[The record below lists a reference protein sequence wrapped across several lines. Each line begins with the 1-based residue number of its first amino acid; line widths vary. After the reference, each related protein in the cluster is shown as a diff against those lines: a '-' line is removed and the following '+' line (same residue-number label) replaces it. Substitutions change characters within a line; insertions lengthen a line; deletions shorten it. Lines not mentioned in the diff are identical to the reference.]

1 MIDIRKKA
9 EEMGVF
15 IIEKENF
22 TDTRGAV
29 FKAGN
34 KWYITINANDT
45 EERKS
50 FTIAHELGEI
60 ILYDNSEL
68 SNDDK
73 HKISNLIAADFLMP
87 EDEFKKDIQNNDLK
101 QLKKKYKNCSYEAIA
116 RRILKFIP
124 HVLTIF
130 DNKKKYIRIASD
142 SINFPSA
149 ITQIEQ
155 EVVERC
161 YQTENHHEKKEDNLM
176 IKGYYINEGK
186 GVERVILL
194 TEIFDI

>member
-9 EEMGVF
+9 EEMGAF
-15 IIEKENF
+15 IIEEENF
-22 TDTRGAV
+22 NSAIAAV
-29 FKAGN
+29 FKVGN
-34 KWYITINANDT
+34 KWYITINDNDT

-50 FTIAHELGEI
+50 FSIAHELGEI
-60 ILYDNSEL
+60 ILYDNNEY

-73 HKISNLIAADFLMP
+73 HKIANLIAAEMLMP
-87 EDEFKKDIQNNDLK
+87 EDEFKEDIQDNDLG

-116 RRILKFIP
+116 RRIIKFIP

-142 SINFPSA
+142 AINFPSVM
-149 ITQIEQ
+149 TQVEQ
-155 EVVERC
+155 EVVEKC
-161 YQTENHHEKKEDNLM
+161 YQTENNHEKKEDNLM
-176 IKGYYINEGK
+176 IKGYYIDEGK

-194 TEIFDI
+194 TEILDI